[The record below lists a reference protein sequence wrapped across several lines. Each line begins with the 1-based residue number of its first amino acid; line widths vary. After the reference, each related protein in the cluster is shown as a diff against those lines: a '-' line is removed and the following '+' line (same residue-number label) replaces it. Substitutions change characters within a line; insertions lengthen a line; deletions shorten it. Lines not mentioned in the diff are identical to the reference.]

1 MSIWIC
7 GFRPRPP
14 SNADLFIYY
23 NYHVIFGR
31 TEEKSVYAGEISKA
45 QATQPKLYRA
55 VQRCQSKGG
64 AWLDSD
70 LQILGLWGFFASM
83 QENQANKRAVVEIR
97 YLETQ

>member
-1 MSIWIC
+1 MQER
-7 GFRPRPP
+7 FLKLRPHNQNC
-14 SNADLFIYY
+14 S
-23 NYHVIFGR
+23 
-31 TEEKSVYAGEISKA
+31 
-45 QATQPKLYRA
+45 RA